1 MTPSDLLLL
10 GLCCYV
16 YEFCFS
22 AITLQFF
29 CHSPI
34 SSINFNIVS
43 SAQKQLFLCNQ
54 FLKPSQASSSTP
66 PFPEVVCGH
75 SLRRWLSGTCRPHYR
90 VSGNTAK
97 KAQHSWPSAKQRHLP
112 NLSHTELKRLDV
124 SPSPVAYVMWPWRAH
139 QVTQDLLPPPKQHT
153 ATPAGSQHD
162 FTQAGY
168 WNNKS
173 SCVPPQGMGLG
184 QSAFSPWHSLLPILL
199 LCVTTVN

>member
-124 SPSPVAYVMWPWRAH
+124 SPSPVAYVM
-139 QVTQDLLPPPKQHT
+139 
-153 ATPAGSQHD
+153 
-162 FTQAGY
+162 
-168 WNNKS
+168 
-173 SCVPPQGMGLG
+173 
-184 QSAFSPWHSLLPILL
+184 
-199 LCVTTVN
+199 